1 MKSVIYYYTGTG
13 NSLWV
18 ARTLAAE
25 LGDTELISI
34 PAVKSEAVKTEAE
47 SLGIVFPVYMWG
59 VPSAV
64 VKFVSNLG
72 ASAPEY
78 LFAVAVNAG
87 QVAGTLV
94 QLESLL
100 KARGMSLDSGFEVK
114 MPSSYIPWGGS
125 GPQEKLKRLYD
136 EAREKIAQIAPSVR
150 ESKRLPVETGPLWQK
165 ILLSGLLYRVSYDKV
180 PSMDRDFWVDEK
192 CNGCG
197 TCQRVC
203 PAGNIIVKN
212 GKPHW
217 NQKCEQCFACLQWCP
232 REAMQYG
239 KNTPKYKRYHH
250 PEVTLKDIL
259 ESRTPEKSGGG

>member
-1 MKSVIYYYTGTG
+1 MKTVIYYYSGTG

-34 PAVKSEAVKTEAE
+34 PAVRSEAQKTEAE
-47 SLGIVFPVYMWG
+47 CLGLVFPVYMWG

-64 VKFVSNLG
+64 VKLVSNLG
-72 ASAPEY
+72 APAPKY
-78 LFAVAVNAG
+78 FFAVAVNAG

-94 QLESLL
+94 QLESLA
-100 KARGMSLDSGFEVK
+100 KDRGVSLDAGFSIK
-114 MPSSYIPWGGS
+114 MPSSYIPWGGP

-136 EAREKIAQIAPSVR
+136 EAREKIALIAPAVR
-150 ESKRLPVETGPLWQK
+150 EKKKLPVEKGTLWQR

-197 TCQRVC
+197 TCQLLC
-203 PAGNIIVKN
+203 PAGNITMEN

-217 NQKCEQCFACLQWCP
+217 NQKCQQCFACLQWCP
-232 REAMQYG
+232 KEAMQYG
-239 KNTPKYKRYHH
+239 KNTPKYERYHH
-250 PEVTLKDIL
+250 PEVALKDIL
-259 ESRTPEKSGGG
+259 QSRKTGDS